1 MAKKGPKA
9 LIGAA
14 LVGGK
19 PQLLCPISAHAM
31 NAGFAH
37 AEKWT
42 LWANQSFRAHFGHDF
57 LNFPGNGAQSQ
68 RVMGVVWPLGMCGA
82 WCLLLTVW
90 CNEIHGLMA
99 NATPQCE
106 LNVLRS
112 SVSVSPT
119 TRTTRV
125 AKMHGLD

>member
-57 LNFPGNGAQSQ
+57 LNFPRQWGPKSTGHGC
-68 RVMGVVWPLGMCGA
+68 GVATGHVWGMVLA
-82 WCLLLTVW
+82 ANCLV
-90 CNEIHGLMA
+90 
-99 NATPQCE
+99 Q
-106 LNVLRS
+106 
-112 SVSVSPT
+112 
-119 TRTTRV
+119 
-125 AKMHGLD
+125 